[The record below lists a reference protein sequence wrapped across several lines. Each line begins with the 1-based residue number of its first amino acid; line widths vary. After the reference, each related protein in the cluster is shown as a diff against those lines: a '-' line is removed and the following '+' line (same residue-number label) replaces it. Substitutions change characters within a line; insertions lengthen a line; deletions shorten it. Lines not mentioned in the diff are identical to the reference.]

1 MSISLAL
8 QITYGII
15 IILVILRIL
24 YDTRDATKT
33 LAYILLVVFVPLL
46 GIFFYFS
53 FGVNYRK
60 RKIYSKKIIKDVK
73 LREKIEIN
81 LKKYHKEI
89 LEKKLVSKE
98 HTNLVNFVAEAG
110 RNPLAANNKIDLL
123 ENGEE
128 KFPALLEALS
138 KAEKHIHLQYYI
150 FENDTTGQQIAD
162 VLIQKAQEGVEVRL
176 MYDDFGSHS
185 LGSSFI
191 KKLEAAG
198 VETAPFYKIIW
209 YAFANRLNYR
219 NHRKIVIIDGV
230 TSFIGGINVSDR
242 YRNDLPAD
250 QVFWRDTHLKI
261 EGSASFFLQY
271 IFISDWNFCSASKIT
286 AHQNYLLR
294 PEAVPQLKGDVVQIV
309 ASGPDSDLPVIYYTL
324 IEAINTAQK
333 SIYITSPYFI
343 PGNSLM
349 DALIIAAN
357 KNIDIKILVPGK
369 SDSKLVDLAAQSYYT
384 ELLKYGVEIY
394 RYQRGFVHAK
404 SMSIDDDLSIIG
416 SANMDYRSFDLN
428 FEANAV
434 VYSDSL
440 NTKLTEL
447 FFKDIKEA
455 EMLDPKTHLQ
465 RSKGQQLLEKIFRL
479 LSPFL

>member
-1 MSISLAL
+1 MHLFIQIAYAL
-8 QITYGII
+8 II
-15 IILVILRIL
+15 LLVILHII
-24 YDTRDATKT
+24 YDTRDITKA
-33 LAYILLVVFVPLL
+33 LAYILLVVLLPLL

-60 RKIYSKKIIKDVK
+60 RKIYSKKIISNAK
-73 LREKIEIN
+73 LKEKIENN
-81 LKKYHKEI
+81 LKEYHHHI
-89 LEKKLVSKE
+89 LKDSLVDQQ
-98 HTNLVNFVAEAG
+98 HINLVNFIKRAG
-110 RNPLAANNKIDLL
+110 KNPLTANNKIDLL

-128 KFPALLEALS
+128 KFPALLEAIS
-138 KAEKHIHLQYYI
+138 QAKKHIHIQYYI
-150 FENDTTGQQIAD
+150 FEDDTTGQRISNL
-162 VLIQKAQEGVEVRL
+162 LIKKAQEGVEVRF
-176 MYDDFGSHS
+176 MYDDFGSHA
-185 LGSSFI
+185 LGRKFI
-191 KKLEAAG
+191 RKLEASG

-230 TSFIGGINVSDR
+230 TSFVGGINVSDR
-242 YRNDLPAD
+242 YRNDLSLN
-250 QVFWRDTHLKI
+250 QIFWRDTHLKI
-261 EGSASFFLQY
+261 HGSASFFLQY
-271 IFISDWNFCSASKIT
+271 IFISDWNFCSKTPIT
-286 AHQNYLLR
+286 EHQNYLLR
-294 PEAVPQLKGDVVQIV
+294 PEAVPQLKGDVVQVV

-324 IEAINTAQK
+324 IEAINSAKK

-369 SDSKLVDLAAQSYYT
+369 SDSVMVNLAAQSYYT
-384 ELLKYGVEIY
+384 ELSHYGVEIY
-394 RYQRGFVHAK
+394 RYERGFVHAK
-404 SMSIDDDLSIIG
+404 TLCIDDDIAMVG

-428 FEANAV
+428 FEANAI
-434 VYSDSL
+434 VYSQKMNFDLSA
-440 NTKLTEL
+440 L

-455 EMLDPKTHLQ
+455 EMLDPELYLK

>member
-1 MSISLAL
+1 MHLFL
-8 QITYGII
+8 QIAYALII
-15 IILVILRIL
+15 LLVILRII
-24 YDTRDATKT
+24 YDTRDTTKA
-33 LAYILLVVFVPLL
+33 LAYILLVIFLPLL

-60 RKIYSKKIIKDVK
+60 RKIYSKKIISNAK
-73 LREKIEIN
+73 LKEKIENNLKEYHHHILKNSLVDQQHIN
-81 LKKYHKEI
+81 LI
-89 LEKKLVSKE
+89 
-98 HTNLVNFVAEAG
+98 NFVKRAG
-110 RNPLAANNKIDLL
+110 KNPLTANNKIDLL

-128 KFPALLEALS
+128 KFPALLEAIS
-138 KAEKHIHLQYYI
+138 QATKHIHIQYYI
-150 FENDTTGQQIAD
+150 FEDDTTGQQ
-162 VLIQKAQEGVEVRL
+162 VSNLLIEKAQEGVEVRF

-185 LGSSFI
+185 LGRKFI
-191 KKLEAAG
+191 KKLEAGG

-219 NHRKIVIIDGV
+219 NHRKIVIIDGK

-242 YRNDLPAD
+242 YRNDLSLD
-250 QVFWRDTHLKI
+250 QIFWRDTHLKI
-261 EGSASFFLQY
+261 EGSASFYLQY
-271 IFISDWNFCSASKIT
+271 LFISDWNFCSQSTIT
-286 AHQNYLLR
+286 EHQNYLFK
-294 PEAVPQLKGDVVQIV
+294 PEAVPELKGDVVQVV

-324 IEAINTAQK
+324 IEAISQAK
-333 SIYITSPYFI
+333 KCIYITSPYFI

-349 DALIIAAN
+349 DALIIAAK

-434 VYSDSL
+434 VYSESL
-440 NTKLTEL
+440 NTKLTKL

>member
-1 MSISLAL
+1 MSLSLVL
-8 QITYGII
+8 QIAYGII

-33 LAYILLVVFVPLL
+33 LAYILLVVFVPLI

-73 LREKIEIN
+73 LREKIETN
-81 LKKYHKEI
+81 LKQYHDEI
-89 LEKKLVSKE
+89 VEKKLVSKE
-98 HTNLVNFVAEAG
+98 HTNLINFVAEAG
-110 RNPLAANNKIDLL
+110 KNRLAANNKIDLL

-128 KFPALLEALS
+128 KFPALLEALQEA
-138 KAEKHIHLQYYI
+138 KKHIHLQYYI
-150 FENDTTGQQIAD
+150 FADDITGNQVAD
-162 VLIQKAQEGVEVRL
+162 VLIQKAQEGVEVRF

-185 LGSSFI
+185 LGRKFI
-191 KKLEAAG
+191 QKLEAGG

-242 YRNDLPAD
+242 YRNDLSLN
-250 QVFWRDTHLKI
+250 QIFWRDTHLKI
-261 EGSASFFLQY
+261 HGSASFFLQY
-271 IFISDWNFCSASKIT
+271 IFISDWNFCSKTPIT
-286 AHQNYLLR
+286 EHQNYLLR
-294 PEAVPQLKGDVVQIV
+294 PEAVPQLKGDVVQV
-309 ASGPDSDLPVIYYTL
+309 VSSGPDSDLPVIYYTL
-324 IEAINTAQK
+324 IEAINSAKK

-369 SDSKLVDLAAQSYYT
+369 SDSVMVNLAAQSYYT
-384 ELLKYGVEIY
+384 ELSHYGVEIY
-394 RYQRGFVHAK
+394 RYERGFVHAK

-434 VYSDSL
+434 VYSQSL
-440 NTKLTEL
+440 NAKLTKL

-455 EMLDPKTHLQ
+455 EMLDSKAHLQ
-465 RSKGQQLLEKIFRL
+465 RSKAQQLLEKIFRL

>member
-1 MSISLAL
+1 M
-8 QITYGII
+8 
-15 IILVILRIL
+15 
-24 YDTRDATKT
+24 
-33 LAYILLVVFVPLL
+33 
-46 GIFFYFS
+46 
-53 FGVNYRK
+53 
-60 RKIYSKKIIKDVK
+60 
-73 LREKIEIN
+73 
-81 LKKYHKEI
+81 
-89 LEKKLVSKE
+89 
-98 HTNLVNFVAEAG
+98 
-110 RNPLAANNKIDLL
+110 
-123 ENGEE
+123 
-128 KFPALLEALS
+128 
-138 KAEKHIHLQYYI
+138 
-150 FENDTTGQQIAD
+150 
-162 VLIQKAQEGVEVRL
+162 
-176 MYDDFGSHS
+176 
-185 LGSSFI
+185 
-191 KKLEAAG
+191 
-198 VETAPFYKIIW
+198 
-209 YAFANRLNYR
+209 
-219 NHRKIVIIDGV
+219 
-230 TSFIGGINVSDR
+230 
-242 YRNDLPAD
+242 
-250 QVFWRDTHLKI
+250 
-261 EGSASFFLQY
+261 
-271 IFISDWNFCSASKIT
+271 
-286 AHQNYLLR
+286 R

-447 FFKDIKEA
+447 FLKTLKKQKCST
-455 EMLDPKTHLQ
+455 PKLTFNVQ
-465 RSKGQQLLEKIFRL
+465 KVNNF
-479 LSPFL
+479 